1 MKSNQGVKE
10 SAIKTAANA
19 CIASCQKLP
28 TQIEQLKRYF
38 VAEFQEALDVPEK
51 LFRLVL
57 NEAEAVAWQTG
68 YPQLVF
74 PALATEKIQAAAG
87 WNARQKFLRQ
97 KIPVT

>member
-1 MKSNQGVKE
+1 MNTNQGVKE
-10 SAIKTAANA
+10 SAIQTATNA
-19 CIASCQKLP
+19 CIESCQKLAA
-28 TQIEQLKRYF
+28 QIEQLKGNF
-38 VAEFQEALDVPEK
+38 LAKLQGSLEVPEK
-51 LFRLVL
+51 LFRLAL

-97 KIPVT
+97 KNPVT